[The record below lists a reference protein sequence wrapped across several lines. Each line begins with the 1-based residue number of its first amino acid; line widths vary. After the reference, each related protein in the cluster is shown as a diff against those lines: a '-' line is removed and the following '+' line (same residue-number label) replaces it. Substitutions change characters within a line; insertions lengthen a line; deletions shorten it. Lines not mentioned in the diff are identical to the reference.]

1 MRASSKTGFTLIEM
15 MVVLVIIGGVAVLGM
30 PYLSN
35 RNSQVQAFLREF
47 TVLSREIHTRA
58 KLNGVAYRLV
68 IDLGE
73 PGSGREHPQQAY
85 WVERSS
91 GKVVLSEKDEEEAM
105 SRAKGSD
112 ESKKKDPKGFEP
124 DTQFFKRKKALPPGL
139 RFDRV
144 ELTRLKSPLSQG
156 KAFIHY
162 LPQGL
167 VDEAALHIKG
177 AKEQAWTIAIH
188 PLTGKAEVIAK
199 KVDLREIREQ

>member
-1 MRASSKTGFTLIEM
+1 MRASSRAGFTLIEM
-15 MVVLVIIGGVAVLGM
+15 MVVLAIVGGIAVLGM

-35 RNSQVQAFLREF
+35 RNTQTKSFLREI

-73 PGSGREHPQQAY
+73 PSTGREVPEQSY
-85 WVERSS
+85 WVERSA
-91 GKVVLSEKDEEEAM
+91 GLVVLSEKDEEDAM
-105 SRAKGSD
+105 ERAKDSD
-112 ESKKKDPKGFEP
+112 ESKRKDPKGFEP
-124 DTQFFKRKKALPPGL
+124 DTQFFKRKKALPSGL

-144 ELTRLKSPLSQG
+144 ELTRLKTPITQG

-167 VDEAALHIKG
+167 VDEAALHVKG
-177 AKEQAWTIAIH
+177 VKEQAWTIAIH
-188 PLTGKAEVIAK
+188 PLTGKAEIITK
-199 KVDLREIREQ
+199 KVNLREIREQ